1 MTALALLIRLFYKKK
16 KKKKQATPR
25 NQMRL
30 VCPCVQKVILKH
42 PMLLSLGL
50 SSLP

>member
-1 MTALALLIRLFYKKK
+1 MSKMTALALLIRLFYKKK
-16 KKKKQATPR
+16 KQATPR
-25 NQMRL
+25 NQMWL

-42 PMLLSLGL
+42 PMLISLGL